1 MIRMSLYLHLYLWAQ
16 PSEEEVRIMKYYCTI
31 WIVWISNYVWTSLI
45 FFQHCHFQSSIHIIQ
60 KAITYSYS
68 SFSDRSCISDIE
80 LPPPPPMLGE
90 QMSASSCR
98 SVHAEI
104 LESVS
109 KIKCSL
115 LGRKGG
121 LLHHYGNSYGSEVAL
136 NTLLGGH
143 GG

>member
-1 MIRMSLYLHLYLWAQ
+1 
-16 PSEEEVRIMKYYCTI
+16 
-31 WIVWISNYVWTSLI
+31 
-45 FFQHCHFQSSIHIIQ
+45 
-60 KAITYSYS
+60 
-68 SFSDRSCISDIE
+68 
-80 LPPPPPMLGE
+80 MLGE

-143 GG
+143 GGYQKILMQLAPKIKII